1 MRRLKEGAELI
12 EGRMTFIQRFL
23 QKKYGWG
30 ILFFTLLFIAVG
42 FAVYYYNEGK
52 NDGSKSSKQEIETL
66 KNSLKITRYNDSL
79 EINTLNGRVAYYKIQ
94 YDSCNQKA
102 NTQNLEY
109 IVTQKI
115 EEAERLKKI
124 LERKIYNDEK
134 LSENINSIIK
144 KNKR

>member
-30 ILFFTLLFIAVG
+30 ILYFTLLFFAVG
-42 FAVYYYNEGK
+42 FSVYYYNEGK
-52 NDGSKSSKQEIETL
+52 KEGEKASSQEIKTL
-66 KNSLKITRYNDSL
+66 NNSLKTTRLNDSL
-79 EINTLNGRVAYYKIQ
+79 EINTLNGRVAYYKKI
-94 YDSCNQKA
+94 YDSCNEKSNKQD
-102 NTQNLEY
+102 LEY
-109 IVTQKI
+109 MVTKKI

-134 LSENINSIIK
+134 MAEDINSIIK
-144 KNKR
+144 K